1 MRGLGGVTSD
11 EEGTAYWAFNSD
23 ATDGVYF
30 PHDRYPIAGKTG
42 TAEVRGKA
50 DTSLF
55 VAFGP
60 TRAPTHVLA
69 AILEEAGFGSSVA
82 APLVARVLKRVYEET
97 VPEAPT
103 IDERYARSAAL
114 PLCVEWF
121 RWKSG
126 DTLERLESIDPDA
139 QFGSGPVLGADGVVR
154 VRGLR
159 VDCEDLFDDL
169 LIRPELLIGPELS

>member
-1 MRGLGGVTSD
+1 MRGLIGVISD
-11 EEGTAYWAFNSD
+11 EEGTAYWAFNSE
-23 ATDGVYF
+23 ATDGTYF
-30 PHDRYPIAGKTG
+30 PHDRYSIAGKTG

-60 TRAPTHVLA
+60 TRTPTHVIA

-82 APLVARVLKRVYEET
+82 APLVARVLERIFEET

-103 IDERYARSAAL
+103 VDERYARSAAL

-126 DTLERLESIDPDA
+126 DTLERLESIAPHA
-139 QFGSGPVLGADGVVR
+139 GTGSGPVLGADGVVR

-159 VDCEDLFDDL
+159 VDCEALFDEL
-169 LIRPELLIGPELS
+169 LIRPELLIGSEVP